1 MERLDDLFHV
11 LEVEGASPE
20 QLLECDLGLDFRE
33 RVCLR
38 EDIEDDPRV
47 VITDDDLKQ
56 DMTVLEL
63 AGLFSRKL
71 RVEPGI
77 DGFDGGLMEHI
88 TISATPESVQ
98 DALLDVNAWPAL
110 FPFVRN
116 AKVTYYD
123 GMYQE
128 FTMEL
133 HGRRG
138 DAMPVRSVRHCQ
150 AGQIAYF
157 QPEPPSFL
165 KINCGDWYIRPLSQD
180 TTLLVVVQRWTLSDR
195 VEKLVPGHDDTTA
208 CQQIVTMNARRAR
221 ATLNILK
228 RSLEHNSS
236 GKSIA
241 LAA

>member
-1 MERLDDLFHV
+1 MERLDDLFRV

-20 QLLECDLGLDFRE
+20 KLLECDLGLDFHE
-33 RVCLR
+33 RLCLR
-38 EDIEDDPRV
+38 EDIEDDLQI

-56 DMTVLEL
+56 DMTVLEF
-63 AGLFSRKL
+63 AGLLSRKL
-71 RVEPGI
+71 WVAPRI
-77 DGFDGGLMEHI
+77 DGFDGGVVEDI

-98 DALLDVNAWPAL
+98 EMLLDVNAWPAL

-123 GMYQE
+123 GTYQE

-133 HGRRG
+133 DGLQG
-138 DAMPVRSVRHCQ
+138 NAMPVRSVRRCQ

-165 KINCGDWYIRPLSQD
+165 KINCGDWYIRPLGRN
-180 TTLLVVVQRWTLSDR
+180 TTHLVVEQRWTLSAR
-195 VEKLVPGHDDTTA
+195 AEKLVPGHDDTA
-208 CQQIVTMNARRAR
+208 ARQQIVTLNTDRAR

-228 RSLEHNSS
+228 QALEQNSS
-236 GKSIA
+236 GRSTA